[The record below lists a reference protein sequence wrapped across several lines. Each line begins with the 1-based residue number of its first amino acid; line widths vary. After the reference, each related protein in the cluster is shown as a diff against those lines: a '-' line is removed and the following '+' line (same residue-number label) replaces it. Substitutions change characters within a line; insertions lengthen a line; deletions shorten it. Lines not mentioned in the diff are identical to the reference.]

1 MTVNIAFLVLR
12 DITNKCIY
20 MRSAD
25 KFLDRQGRKPAELL
39 GKKENNIQRD
49 RQTDTSLLLDYEK
62 TFDEGRM
69 TLSFMQC
76 TRTTEG

>member
-1 MTVNIAFLVLR
+1 MNFVYIR
-12 DITNKCIY
+12 GG
-20 MRSAD
+20 AD
-25 KFLDRQGRKPAELL
+25 NSLARPERKQAVLL
-39 GKKENNIQRD
+39 GQKYNKISRD
-49 RQTDTSLLLDYEK
+49 NSVLLDYEK

>member
-39 GKKENNIQRD
+39 GKKENNI
-49 RQTDTSLLLDYEK
+49 
-62 TFDEGRM
+62 
-69 TLSFMQC
+69 
-76 TRTTEG
+76 